1 VYAGVQPLYG
11 GTIMAETLPLLF
23 LERVKAYPELVM
35 QYSKQGGDSFKPTS
49 YKDMAEEVACLA
61 AGLLELGVKRGDNIG
76 LISDNRKEWL
86 ITDLAVLGLGAAD
99 VPRGCD
105 ATEQEISYILS
116 FSSCSLTVL
125 ENDKQLAKIL
135 ANKKAMPELKH
146 AIMYDKAS
154 DAIAKEAKAAGVSL
168 YDYAEVFAKGQARRA
183 SKPGEYEA
191 EAAKGKANDV
201 ATLIYTS
208 GTTGE
213 PKGVMLS
220 HKNFM
225 HQCEVL
231 PEIINIGKG
240 EIWLSVLPVWHSF
253 ERIVQYAIIA
263 VTATIA
269 YSKPIGAIM
278 LPDFQAIKPHWMASV
293 PRIWESV
300 KDGIYKN
307 IRQQGGAKKVLFT
320 FFVGIGESWAL
331 LRNMLLGRLP
341 NFGHRS
347 RLLDILLPII
357 PLILLAPL
365 RGLGEVLIFKKIKTK
380 LGGRFRA
387 GISGGGAMPGSVDV
401 FFDTVGVQILE
412 GYGLTETAPVL
423 AVRPQRRPI
432 MGTVGP
438 AMRGTEF
445 KIVDEQGKDLGR
457 CKKGVVWARGPQVM
471 LGYYKKPE
479 LTAKVMKGDGWID
492 TGDIGMLTKD
502 GYLRLTGR
510 AKDTIVLRG
519 GENVEPLP
527 IEQRINDSMYVKQ
540 TVVLGQDE
548 RYLAALIVPDQEIV
562 MSWAKDNNI
571 PIVDYETLLTQ
582 PEVRELFDY
591 EISQAISSKNGFKT
605 FERIFKFELLPQLFE
620 QGKELSAK
628 QEIKRH
634 AINEIYKHKIDKL
647 FKN

>member
-1 VYAGVQPLYG
+1 MAKL
-11 GTIMAETLPLLF
+11 AETLPLLF
-23 LERVKAYPELVM
+23 LDRARQNPALIM
-35 QYSKQGGDSFKPTS
+35 QYSKQGGDTFKPTS
-49 YKDMAEEVACLA
+49 YTDMAEEVATFA
-61 AGLLELGVKRGDNIG
+61 AGLLELGVKRGDKVG

-86 ITDLAVLGLGAAD
+86 ITDLAILGLGGAD

-125 ENDKQLAKIL
+125 ENERQLMKIV
-135 ANKKAMPELKH
+135 ANKAAMPELK
-146 AIMYDKAS
+146 AAVLYDRPGDEA
-154 DAIAKEAKAAGVSL
+154 AAAAKAVGLKL
-168 YDYAEVFAKGQARRA
+168 YGYDEVYAQGEARRQA
-183 SKPGEYEA
+183 KPGEYEA
-191 EAAKGKANDV
+191 EAAKGDEDDV

-220 HKNFM
+220 HRNFL

-231 PEIINIGKG
+231 PEIINIGAG

-263 VTATIA
+263 VSATIA

-278 LPDFQAIKPHWMASV
+278 LPDFQAIRPHWMASV

-300 KDGIYKN
+300 KDGIFRN
-307 IRQQGGAKKVLFT
+307 IRQQGGVKQTLFT
-320 FFVGIGESWAL
+320 FFVGVGESYAF
-331 LRNMLLGRLP
+331 LRNMMLGRLP

-347 RLLDILLPII
+347 RLLDLVLPVV
-357 PLILLAPL
+357 PLILLLPL
-365 RGLGEVLIFKKIKTK
+365 RGLGEVLIFKKIKAK

-387 GISGGGAMPGSVDV
+387 GISGGGAMPASVDV
-401 FFDTVGVQILE
+401 FFDTIGVQLLE

-438 AMRGTEF
+438 AVRGTEF

-457 CKKGVVWARGPQVM
+457 GKKGVVWSRGPQVM

-479 LTAKVMKGDGWID
+479 LTAKVMKGDGWLD
-492 TGDIGMLTKD
+492 TGDIGMLTVD

-527 IEQRINDSMYVKQ
+527 IEQRINDSMYIKQ
-540 TVVLGQDE
+540 SIVLGQDK
-548 RYLAALIVPDQEIV
+548 RYLAALVVPDQDVV
-562 MSWAKDNNI
+562 MSWAKENNI
-571 PIVDYETLLTQ
+571 PIVDYEALLAQ
-582 PEVRELFDY
+582 PEVRELLDY
-591 EISQAISSKNGFKT
+591 EINQAISPKNGFKP
-605 FERIFKFELLPQLFE
+605 FERIFKFDTLAVPFEL
-620 QGKELSAK
+620 GRELSAK

-647 FKN
+647 FKD